1 MSSHTELKK
10 AVLGAVKPSAAK
22 APQAANPSLELAAN
36 LQLRGGGSH
45 AAQDAGSASVR

>member
-36 LQLRGGGSH
+36 LQLRGGAHMQLKTLGQH
-45 AAQDAGSASVR
+45 P